1 MAKKKILNK
10 ELKGILSIAGIILG
24 AIAVIMMFLPAIGIK
39 DSETYTGLQLAF
51 GYKTTNDT
59 LLGTVTTVHFD
70 FSFMNLL
77 TYLLLIGGVV
87 FSVLSFINRGGK
99 FASFIAMGLT
109 LVAGIFFFLTI
120 SFSVPGANIKVAQP
134 SLILLENVKEGF
146 VLGVG
151 SIVGGIVSLL
161 SCACLAV
168 RTFVK

>member
-39 DSETYTGLQLAF
+39 DSETTYTGLHLAF
-51 GYKTTNDT
+51 GYKTTKEI
-59 LLGTVTTVHFD
+59 LGSTVTTVHFD

-87 FSVLSFINRGGK
+87 FSVLSFINRGGR

-109 LVAGIFFFLTI
+109 LVAGVFFFLTI
-120 SFSVPGANIKVAQP
+120 SFCIPNADLSKIYTFFGDNFKNY
-134 SLILLENVKEGF
+134 L
-146 VLGVG
+146 VLSAG
-151 SIVGGIVSLL
+151 SITGGITSIL

>member
-24 AIAVIMMFLPAIGIK
+24 LVAIVMMFLPAIGIK
-39 DSETYTGLQLAF
+39 DSETTYTGLQLAF
-51 GYKTTNDT
+51 GYKETTQI
-59 LLGTVTTVHFD
+59 LGTVIHFE

-87 FSVLSFINRGGK
+87 FSVLSFINRGGR

-109 LVAGIFFFLTI
+109 LVAGVFFFLTI
-120 SFSVPGANIKVAQP
+120 SFCIPGEGLSDFVSFLGGNIKD
-134 SLILLENVKEGF
+134 SF
-146 VLGVG
+146 VLSAG
-151 SIVGGIVSLL
+151 SIIGGITSIL

>member
-39 DSETYTGLQLAF
+39 DSETTYTGLQLAF
-51 GYKTTNDT
+51 GYKTTKEI
-59 LLGTVTTVHFD
+59 LGSTVTTVHFD

-77 TYLLLIGGVV
+77 TYLLLIGGG
-87 FSVLSFINRGGK
+87 R

-120 SFSVPGANIKVAQP
+120 SFCIPNADLSDLYVAFGGN
-134 SLILLENVKEGF
+134 LKDNF
-146 VLGVG
+146 VLAAG
-151 SIVGGIVSLL
+151 SIIGGITSIL